1 MMALVLCIC
10 MLAGCGGSSGGSSG
24 GSTGGGESGGS
35 GSKEAISATVT
46 VWGPQ
51 EDQSDDNGKWLQ
63 TQCEAFAKAHPEWT
77 ITFKYGVCSEGDA
90 KTNIG
95 TDPSVGADVYLFAN
109 DQIPDLL
116 KTGGLAELGGTNVEN
131 MKANSSETTVNTV
144 TYNGSVYG
152 FPFTGNTWFMYYDKS
167 VFSDEDI
174 KSLDAM
180 LQKGKVAFP
189 LDNSWYIAA
198 FYVANGCTLFGADGS
213 DADAGFDFSGDKAVA
228 VTNYLVDL
236 VANPNF
242 SNGDVGTNADAKA
255 FFSGTWDYQK
265 AVDAYGENL
274 GIAPA
279 PSITINGELKQ
290 MKAFAGSKA
299 VGVNPATALYKE
311 HPEVA
316 VALAAYLGGA
326 DAQKAHY
333 ELRNIIPTDNNVKVD
348 DPLAQAQMD
357 TMSVASIVQPLQ
369 ANMGN
374 YWTPAESMGKELV
387 SGTLCHLNQI
397 NRGTRTV
404 LTNGM
409 NRVGL
414 YAGFGSAS
422 ADVFQTESLRIFA
435 AGSNR
440 PPVIYSVGR

>member
-1 MMALVLCIC
+1 MKKLMATMMAVVLSVCL
-10 MLAGCGGSSGGSSG
+10 LAGCGGSSGGSSG
-24 GSTGGGESGGS
+24 GNSGSGGGEAAAATD
-35 GSKEAISATVT
+35 SKETADVTVT

-63 TQCEAFAKAHPEWT
+63 TQCEAFAAAHPEWK

-95 TDPSVGADVYLFAN
+95 TDPSVGADVYMFAN

-116 KTGGLAELGGTNVEN
+116 KTGGLAELGGSNVET
-131 MKANSSETTVNTV
+131 MKANNSETTVNTV
-144 TYNGSVYG
+144 TYDGSVYG

-180 LQKGKVAFP
+180 LEKGKVAFP
-189 LDNSWYIAA
+189 MDNSWYIAA
-198 FYVANGCTLFGADGS
+198 FYVANGCTLFGENGG

-236 VANPNF
+236 IANPNF

-274 GIAPA
+274 GIAAP
-279 PSITINGELKQ
+279 PSINIGGEMKQ
-290 MKAFAGSKA
+290 MKSFAGSKA
-299 VGVNPATALYKE
+299 IGVNPATALYKA

-316 VALAAYLGGA
+316 VALAAYLGGT
-326 DAQKAHY
+326 DAQKAHF
-333 ELRNIIPTDNNVKVD
+333 ELRNIIPTDNNISVD
-348 DPLAQAQMD
+348 DALAKAQMD
-357 TMSVASIVQPLQ
+357 TMAYGSIVQPLQ

-387 SGTLCHLNQI
+387 AGTVTHDNAADK
-397 NRGTRTV
+397 TEA
-404 LTNGM
+404 M
-409 NRVGL
+409 NTSMNT
-414 YAGFGSAS
+414 SA
-422 ADVFQTESLRIFA
+422 VQ
-435 AGSNR
+435 
-440 PPVIYSVGR
+440 